1 MLISYLLQ
9 RQREAADIRL
19 ILTGKINGF
28 RPPKPCGKGCVSCMA
43 DVRMGAVGER
53 DAVLCF
59 KALGMTVHPHPNA
72 GGKQPKHCF
81 SLTKRGV
88 RLIFITEST
97 AESAQEAIR
106 RYQTDPQVAIIPIP
120 GSTGSSGYAMS
131 RVRANVEKAIGA
143 DILFG
148 NNTTEDV

>member
-1 MLISYLLQ
+1 
-9 RQREAADIRL
+9 
-19 ILTGKINGF
+19 
-28 RPPKPCGKGCVSCMA
+28 VSSLA

-59 KALGMTVHPHPNA
+59 KALGMTVIPTETPEETA
-72 GGKQPKHCF
+72 KALF

-88 RLIFITEST
+88 KLIFITEST
-97 AESAQEAIR
+97 AANAKEALR
-106 RYQTDPQVAIIPIP
+106 RYQTDPQVAVIPIP
-120 GSTGSSGYAMS
+120 GSTGSGGYAMS
-131 RVRANVEKAIGA
+131 RVKANVEKAIGA

>member
-1 MLISYLLQ
+1 MS
-9 RQREAADIRL
+9 
-19 ILTGKINGF
+19 
-28 RPPKPCGKGCVSCMA
+28 SMA
-43 DVRMGAVGER
+43 SVRMGAVGER

-59 KALGMTVHPHPNA
+59 KALGMTVIPTETPEETA
-72 GGKQPKHCF
+72 KALF
-81 SLTKRGV
+81 SLVKRGV
-88 RLIFITEST
+88 KLIFITEST
-97 AESAQEAIR
+97 AQSAQEAIR

-148 NNTTEDV
+148 NNTAEDV